1 MRKTIILG
9 SILALIGAASVA
21 QASDRLNSG
30 ERDANRVHSETSDDS
45 QAGRHDRIAREEHSR
60 DRHEGRHEER
70 RDRSRARHDESRER
84 SDRR

>member
-21 QASDRLNSG
+21 EGRDQSSPG
-30 ERDANRVHSETSDDS
+30 ERDANRVQSETSDGS
-45 QAGRHDRIAREEHSR
+45 HAGRTDRVARGEHSR
-60 DRHEGRHEER
+60 DRHDELRE
-70 RDRSRARHDESRER
+70 RHDQARER